1 MWDNG
6 SIRLLVQFLLDKAV
20 EPLSGFSIMA
30 YRGTC
35 PSQVIVIDPV
45 VLSIDGDD
53 TAIGMRVG
61 GAGGGDGYLHTCQSH
76 DYELM
81 KPIVLAGWRLAQHSA
96 SRLEAGKSE
105 VIAEARVL
113 QETIQVPNSKAS
125 SLNIHGEP
133 SGLSLV
139 FVDMTSCPLQGGPSG
154 CTLRWLTSN

>member
-1 MWDNG
+1 
-6 SIRLLVQFLLDKAV
+6 
-20 EPLSGFSIMA
+20 MA

-61 GAGGGDGYLHTCQSH
+61 GGGGGGGGYLHTCQSH

-96 SRLEAGKSE
+96 SRLEEGKSE

-125 SLNIHGEP
+125 LLVPCTCLNIHGEP
-133 SGLSLV
+133 WI
-139 FVDMTSCPLQGGPSG
+139 CH
-154 CTLRWLTSN
+154 